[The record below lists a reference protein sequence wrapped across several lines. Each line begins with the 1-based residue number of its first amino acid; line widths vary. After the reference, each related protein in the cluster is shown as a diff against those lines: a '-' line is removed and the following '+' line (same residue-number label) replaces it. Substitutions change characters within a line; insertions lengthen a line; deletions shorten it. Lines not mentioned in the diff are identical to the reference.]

1 MKIPQI
7 SNELYNTL
15 NPQNKEKLY
24 IVENPSEYS
33 LWSSTITYKKGD
45 KVNYQGKVYICK
57 NDDVNGIFDI
67 KDWKIAPTLKLIV

>member
-24 IVENPSEYS
+24 IVEKNGN
-33 LWSSTITYKKGD
+33 IK
-45 KVNYQGKVYICK
+45 YIY
-57 NDDVNGIFDI
+57 
-67 KDWKIAPTLKLIV
+67 